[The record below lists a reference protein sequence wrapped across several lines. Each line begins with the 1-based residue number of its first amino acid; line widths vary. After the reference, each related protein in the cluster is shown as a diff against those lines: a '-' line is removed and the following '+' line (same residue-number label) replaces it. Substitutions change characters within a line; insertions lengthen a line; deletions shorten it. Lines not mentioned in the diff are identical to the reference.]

1 MEQKFVRIPRE
12 EYPMRWEQVRRIMR
26 EQNLDMILTYSD
38 ERATYGN
45 AYTRYYADFQTHF
58 EPTLVLFLPD
68 RDPLLLVGPETEG
81 YAQERSAIK
90 DIVVLSEF
98 SAEDEDYPFS
108 TVVPLKEIIRQ
119 YIPEGPKRVGFAP
132 KVHMGASIYEA
143 MQNACA
149 SAELIE
155 VDKVLEPMR
164 GIKSEGE
171 IAVIGKAYE
180 IAELGMQAAI
190 NAVRPGITEREI
202 AAEAEYVMRKAGA
215 EGYGIDP
222 IVASGP
228 NTKHILA
235 RTTTRILE
243 ENDVVV
249 ITLAPRYEGYHG
261 AIARTVLL
269 GNPKPEIKAA
279 VEAMVCAQET
289 CGKNLIPGRIGSEV
303 EAMGRR
309 IMAKAGYEKN
319 FMYSGLHSV
328 GVIEF
333 EPPILGP
340 SSTTVIEKNM
350 VISVDIPLFED
361 EAAGG
366 MRLEEGYLITE
377 EGPKQM
383 SGIPFIVEKIV

>member
-12 EYPMRWEQVRRIMR
+12 EYPVRWDKVRKIMK
-26 EQNLDMILTYSD
+26 EHDLDMILTYSD

-45 AYTRYYADFQTHF
+45 AYARYYADLQTHF
-58 EPTLVLFLPD
+58 EPALVLFLQD
-68 RDPLLLVGPETEG
+68 RDPLLLVGPETDG
-81 YAQERSAIK
+81 YARERSAVK

-108 TVVPLKEIIRQ
+108 VVVPLKEILNQ
-119 YIPEGPKRVGFAP
+119 YIPGGPKKVGFAP
-132 KVHMGASIYEA
+132 KVHMGATIYEA
-143 MQNACA
+143 MLNACSPA
-149 SAELIE
+149 KIIEADKLI
-155 VDKVLEPMR
+155 EPMR
-164 GIKSEGE
+164 GIKSESE
-171 IAVIGKAYE
+171 IAVICKAYE

-190 NAVRPGITEREI
+190 KAVRPGITEREL

-222 IVASGP
+222 IISSGP
-228 NTKHILA
+228 NAKHILA
-235 RTTTRILE
+235 RTTTRVIE
-243 ENDVVV
+243 ENDAVV

-261 AIARTVLL
+261 AIARTILL
-269 GNPKPEIKAA
+269 GNPKPEVKAA
-279 VEAMVCAQET
+279 VEAMIHAQET
-289 CGKNLIPGRIGSEV
+289 CSKNLIPGNVGSEV
-303 EAMGRR
+303 EAMGRK
-309 IMAKAGYEKN
+309 IMAEAGYEKN

-350 VISVDIPLFED
+350 VISIDIPLFED
-361 EAAGG
+361 DTVGG

-377 EGPKQM
+377 DGPKQM
-383 SGIPFIVEKIV
+383 SRIPFMVEK

>member
-12 EYPMRWEQVRRIMR
+12 EYPVRWDKVRKIMK
-26 EQNLDMILTYSD
+26 EHDLDMILTYSD

-45 AYTRYYADFQTHF
+45 AYARYYADLQTHF
-58 EPTLVLFLPD
+58 EPALVLFLQD
-68 RDPLLLVGPETEG
+68 RDPLLLVGPETDG
-81 YAQERSAIK
+81 YARERSAVK

-108 TVVPLKEIIRQ
+108 VVVPLKEILNQ
-119 YIPEGPKRVGFAP
+119 YIPGGPKKVGFAP
-132 KVHMGASIYEA
+132 KVHMGAAIYEA
-143 MQNACA
+143 MLNACSPA
-149 SAELIE
+149 KIIEADKLI
-155 VDKVLEPMR
+155 EPMR
-164 GIKSEGE
+164 GIKSESE
-171 IAVIGKAYE
+171 IAVICKAYE

-190 NAVRPGITEREI
+190 KAVRPGITEREL

-222 IVASGP
+222 IISSGP
-228 NTKHILA
+228 NAKHILA
-235 RTTTRILE
+235 RTTTRVIE
-243 ENDVVV
+243 ENDAVV

-261 AIARTVLL
+261 AIARTILL
-269 GNPKPEIKAA
+269 GNPKPEVKAA
-279 VEAMVCAQET
+279 VEAMIHAQET
-289 CGKNLIPGRIGSEV
+289 CSKNLIPGNVGSEV
-303 EAMGRR
+303 EAMGRK
-309 IMAKAGYEKN
+309 IMAEAGYEKN

-350 VISVDIPLFED
+350 VISIDIPLFED
-361 EAAGG
+361 DTVGG

-377 EGPKQM
+377 DGPKQM
-383 SGIPFIVEKIV
+383 SRIPFMVEK

>member
-12 EYPMRWEQVRRIMR
+12 EYPVRWEKVRKIMK
-26 EQNLDMILTYSD
+26 EHDLDMILTYSD

-45 AYTRYYADFQTHF
+45 AYARYYADLQTHF
-58 EPTLVLFLPD
+58 EPALVLFLQD
-68 RDPLLLVGPETEG
+68 RDPLLLVGPETDG
-81 YAQERSAIK
+81 YARERSAVK

-108 TVVPLKEIIRQ
+108 VVVPLKEILNQ
-119 YIPEGPKRVGFAP
+119 YIPGGPKKVGFAP
-132 KVHMGASIYEA
+132 KVHMGAAIYEA
-143 MQNACA
+143 MLNACSPA
-149 SAELIE
+149 KIIEADKLI
-155 VDKVLEPMR
+155 EPMR
-164 GIKSEGE
+164 GIKSESE
-171 IAVIGKAYE
+171 IAVICKAYE

-190 NAVRPGITEREI
+190 KAVRPGITEREL

-222 IVASGP
+222 IISSGP
-228 NTKHILA
+228 NAKHILA
-235 RTTTRILE
+235 RTTTRVIE
-243 ENDVVV
+243 ENDAVV

-261 AIARTVLL
+261 AIARTILL
-269 GNPKPEIKAA
+269 GNPKPEVKAA
-279 VEAMVCAQET
+279 VEAMIHAQET
-289 CGKNLIPGRIGSEV
+289 CSKNLIPGNVGSGV
-303 EAMGRR
+303 EAMGRK
-309 IMAKAGYEKN
+309 IMAEAGYEKN

-350 VISVDIPLFED
+350 VISIDIPLFED
-361 EAAGG
+361 DTVGG

-377 EGPKQM
+377 DGPKQM
-383 SGIPFIVEKIV
+383 SRIPFMVEK

>member
-12 EYPMRWEQVRRIMR
+12 EYPVRWEKVRKIMK
-26 EQNLDMILTYSD
+26 EHDLDMILTYSD

-45 AYTRYYADFQTHF
+45 AYARYYADLQTHF
-58 EPTLVLFLPD
+58 EPALVLFLQD
-68 RDPLLLVGPETEG
+68 RDPLLLVGPETDG
-81 YAQERSAIK
+81 YARERSAVK

-108 TVVPLKEIIRQ
+108 VVVPLKEILNQ
-119 YIPEGPKRVGFAP
+119 YIPGGPKKVGFAP
-132 KVHMGASIYEA
+132 KVHMGAAIYEA
-143 MQNACA
+143 MLNACSPA
-149 SAELIE
+149 KIIEADKLI
-155 VDKVLEPMR
+155 EPMR
-164 GIKSEGE
+164 GIKSESE
-171 IAVIGKAYE
+171 IAVICKAYE

-190 NAVRPGITEREI
+190 KTVRPGITEREL

-222 IVASGP
+222 IISSGP
-228 NTKHILA
+228 NAKHILA
-235 RTTTRILE
+235 RTTTRVIE
-243 ENDVVV
+243 ENDAVV

-261 AIARTVLL
+261 AIARTILL
-269 GNPKPEIKAA
+269 GNPKPEVKAA
-279 VEAMVCAQET
+279 VEAMIHAQET
-289 CGKNLIPGRIGSEV
+289 CSKNLIPGNVGSEV
-303 EAMGRR
+303 EAMGRK
-309 IMAKAGYEKN
+309 IMAEAGYEKN

-350 VISVDIPLFED
+350 VISIDIPLFED
-361 EAAGG
+361 DTVGG

-377 EGPKQM
+377 DGPKQM
-383 SGIPFIVEKIV
+383 SRIPFMVEK

>member
-12 EYPMRWEQVRRIMR
+12 EYPVRWEKVRKIMK
-26 EQNLDMILTYSD
+26 EHDLDMILTYSD

-45 AYTRYYADFQTHF
+45 AYARYYADLQTHF
-58 EPTLVLFLPD
+58 EPALVLFLQD
-68 RDPLLLVGPETEG
+68 RDPLLLVGPETDG
-81 YAQERSAIK
+81 YARERSAVK

-108 TVVPLKEIIRQ
+108 VVVPLKEILNQ
-119 YIPEGPKRVGFAP
+119 YIPGGPKKVGFAP
-132 KVHMGASIYEA
+132 KVHMGAAIYET
-143 MQNACA
+143 MLNACSPA
-149 SAELIE
+149 KIIEADKLI
-155 VDKVLEPMR
+155 EPMR
-164 GIKSEGE
+164 GIKSESE
-171 IAVIGKAYE
+171 IAVICKAYQ

-190 NAVRPGITEREI
+190 KAVRPGITEREL

-222 IVASGP
+222 IISSGP
-228 NTKHILA
+228 NAKHILA
-235 RTTTRILE
+235 RTTTRVIE
-243 ENDVVV
+243 ENDAVV

-261 AIARTVLL
+261 AIARTILL
-269 GNPKPEIKAA
+269 GNPKPEVKVA
-279 VEAMVCAQET
+279 VEAMIHAQET
-289 CGKNLIPGRIGSEV
+289 CSKNLIPGNVGSEV
-303 EAMGRR
+303 EAMGRK
-309 IMAKAGYEKN
+309 IMAEAGYEKN

-350 VISVDIPLFED
+350 VISIDIPLFED
-361 EAAGG
+361 DTVGG

-377 EGPKQM
+377 DGPKQM
-383 SGIPFIVEKIV
+383 SRIPFMVEK